1 MISRRRLSFFVLNSQ
16 IAQPMP
22 CKAGHS
28 ANLCS
33 QCFLLVIGVIMN
45 TSSSSHI
52 PDCAPVT
59 DACASDDDDAAPLT
73 CGLRPAAEL
82 DEACSPD
89 AADRILAS
97 S

>member
-1 MISRRRLSFFVLNSQ
+1 
-16 IAQPMP
+16 MP

-33 QCFLLVIGVIMN
+33 QCVLLVIGVIIN

-73 CGLRPAAEL
+73 CGLRPAAE
-82 DEACSPD
+82 P
-89 AADRILAS
+89 ADRCCMNIHDAQGMAKKTRPFAIVCRWLPH
-97 S
+97 